1 MAPVASLPC
10 PLSRKGRIMHKVAS
24 LILRP
29 LRHLSGL
36 LWQSV
41 CPIVGGQAV
50 MEGIMMRH
58 GDGYALA
65 TRHPS
70 GDIVVERYPWFSLTR
85 RPLLKKPFLR
95 GFPVLLET
103 LVNGIIALNRSAVM
117 QTDEDEPPISSPQLA
132 LTMLLA
138 LLMAVLLFVVAPH
151 GLSLLMQAIGIGGG
165 VEGLTFHL
173 WDGFYKCCIFMG
185 YIWLISFV
193 PDIRR
198 VYQYHGAEHKT
209 IHAFENGGIVD
220 VVAAAGMSRLH
231 PRCGTT
237 FLLFVI
243 CISIILHAVLVPAL
257 LHVYTPQSVVTKHVL
272 TIAFKLLLVI
282 PISALA
288 YELIRY
294 AARLSEGLWAS
305 VLRTPGLVLQRL
317 TTAEPDKTQIEVALA
332 ALREALGE
340 ETAGREIRTADYIVR
355 SVERP

>member
-1 MAPVASLPC
+1 MHKPASQILSALRGASLLLFRSAC
-10 PLSRKGRIMHKVAS
+10 PV
-24 LILRP
+24 
-29 LRHLSGL
+29 
-36 LWQSV
+36 
-41 CPIVGGQAV
+41 VGGQAV

-58 GDGYALA
+58 GGGYALA
-65 TRHPS
+65 TRHPE
-70 GDIVVERYPWFSLTR
+70 GEIVVERFPWFSLTGH
-85 RPLLKKPFLR
+85 PLLKKPFLR

-103 LVNGIIALNRSAVM
+103 LVNGIKALNRSAIV
-117 QTDEDEPPISSPQLA
+117 QTDAEEAPASGWQLM
-132 LTMLLA
+132 LTLL
-138 LLMAVLLFVVAPH
+138 LSLFMAVLLFVAAPH
-151 GLSLLMQAIGIGGG
+151 GLSLLMQWLGVGGG

-185 YIWLISFV
+185 YIWAISLV

-198 VYQYHGAEHKT
+198 VFQYHGAEHKT
-209 IHAFENGGIVD
+209 IHAFEAGGIVD
-220 VVAAAGMSRLH
+220 VAAAAGMSRLH

-257 LHVYTPQSVVTKHVL
+257 LYVYTPQGSIAKHAL

-294 AARLSEGLWAS
+294 AARLSDGFWAS

-317 TTAEPDKTQIEVALA
+317 TTADPDAAQLEVALA

-340 ETAGREIRTADYIVR
+340 ETAGRDIRTAEYIVA

>member
-1 MAPVASLPC
+1 MAAVFLPC
-10 PLSRKGRIMHKVAS
+10 PLSRKDPMMSKPAS
-24 LILRP
+24 QILRS
-29 LRHLSGL
+29 LRRSPAL
-36 LWQSV
+36 LLRSA

-58 GDGYALA
+58 GEGYALA
-65 TRHPS
+65 ARHPS
-70 GDIVVERYPWFSLTR
+70 GDIVVERFPWFSLTR
-85 RPLLKKPFLR
+85 HPLLKKPFLR

-103 LVNGIIALNRSAVM
+103 LVNGIKALNRSAIV
-117 QTDEDEPPISSPQLA
+117 QGDEDETPISGPQLM

-138 LLMAVLLFVVAPH
+138 LFMAVLLFVVAPH
-151 GLSLLMQAIGIGGG
+151 GLSLLMQALGVGGG

-198 VYQYHGAEHKT
+198 VFQYHGAEHKT

-220 VVAAAGMSRLH
+220 VMAAAGMSRLH

-257 LHVYTPQSVVTKHVL
+257 LHIYTPQNVVAKHAL

-294 AARLSEGLWAS
+294 AARLSGGPWAS
-305 VLRTPGLVLQRL
+305 VLRTPGLILQRL
-317 TTAEPDKTQIEVALA
+317 TTAEPDKAQIEVALA

>member
-1 MAPVASLPC
+1 
-10 PLSRKGRIMHKVAS
+10 MHMLAS

-29 LRHLSGL
+29 LRRLPAL
-36 LWQSV
+36 LLQSA

-58 GDGYALA
+58 GEGYALA

-70 GDIVVERYPWFSLTR
+70 GDIVVERFPWFSLTR

-95 GFPVLLET
+95 GFPILLET
-103 LVNGIIALNRSAVM
+103 LVNGIKALNRSAVM
-117 QTDEDEPPISSPQLA
+117 QDDEDEPAISGRQLL
-132 LTMLLA
+132 LTLLLA

-151 GLSLLMQAIGIGGG
+151 GLSLLMQKLGAGGG

-185 YIWLISFV
+185 YIWAISLV

-198 VYQYHGAEHKT
+198 VFQYHGAEHKT
-209 IHAFENGGIVD
+209 IHAFEAGGIVD
-220 VVAAAGMSRLH
+220 VAAAAGMSRLH

-257 LHVYTPQSVVTKHVL
+257 LFCYTPQGAVAKHVL
-272 TIAFKLLLVI
+272 TIAFKLLLII

-294 AARLSEGLWAS
+294 AARLSDGLWAS

-317 TTAEPDKTQIEVALA
+317 TTAEPDKEQLEVALA
-332 ALREALGE
+332 ALRVALGQD
-340 ETAGREIRTADYIVR
+340 TAGRDIRTADYIIA
-355 SVERP
+355 SAERC